1 MYQIDNSTAAATQP
15 ASTAA
20 GTAGF
25 FTDGNAATGVAAT
38 VLPAELMNALMLET
52 LNVITAAGI
61 TPSKTSFTQLRDAIK
76 GISQQGT
83 AIYAAD
89 TGTATAYRAAFS
101 PAITTLTDGMRL
113 YVRAANTNTGATP
126 TLVVNAMAAKT
137 IVKGAGSALS
147 VSDILAGGLMMV
159 VYDQA
164 RDAWVLLNP
173 SIGANTVTAWNDSGF
188 ADDSDRPLSTGWLRR
203 AMGTLA
209 SAAGFAASFGT
220 NGYLKLPNWL
230 GSFILQWGTVNANN
244 LSTLSVT
251 YPLAFPSACYGVWQ
265 STYNDTAGSTDA
277 ARRATSS
284 TPLTTANFRLTNADG
299 GTSLAW
305 LSIGR

>member
-1 MYQIDNSTAAATQP
+1 MQKISASTSTAN
-15 ASTAA
+15 AA
-20 GTAGF
+20 GEFTEGSSSAGVES
-25 FTDGNAATGVAAT
+25 TQIKAAWLNSVQRELVGV
-38 VLPAELMNALMLET
+38 VE
-52 LNVITAAGI
+52 AAGL
-61 TPSKTSFTQLRDAIK
+61 TLDAASDVQLLAAIRTL
-76 GISQQGT
+76 GQAG
-83 AIYAAD
+83 AALYAVD
-89 TGTATAYRAAFS
+89 TGSAAAYKAAFK
-101 PAITTLTDGMRL
+101 PEITSLTDGMRL

-126 TLVVNAMAAKT
+126 TLAVDKVAAKT
-137 IVKGAGSALS
+137 IVKGANSALS
-147 VSDILAGGLMMV
+147 VSDILAGALMMV
-159 VYDQA
+159 VYDKT
-164 RDAWVLLNP
+164 RDVWVLLNP

-220 NGYLKLPNWL
+220 NGYLKLPSWF
-230 GSFILQWGTVNANN
+230 GGFILQWGTVAANN

-251 YPLAFPSACYGVWQ
+251 YPLAFPNACYGVWQ

-284 TPLTTANFRLTNADG
+284 TPLTTASFRLTNADG